1 MAKDTT
7 SNNIKIHFRAEGEQ
21 ELTNAI
27 KTLSAATKQLKNSQ
41 VQLAKSIGMTD
52 AERKKAIATGNLAL
66 RNQRNMNASVAQ
78 GSMTF
83 SVFRSKLLL
92 ASFATGLFAM
102 TVGRLVKAFAEQESS
117 EKRIDAALASTGNI
131 SGLTARQIKKMTANI
146 QEVGVVGDE
155 VNNKVAALLLTFTNI
170 RGQAFERTMVAANN
184 MAISISGGI
193 PSFEE
198 LKSTALQLGKALQD
212 PAGQL
217 GALSRSGFTFTGS
230 QKEMIKE
237 LVKQNKLLE
246 AQSIILDA
254 ADTQYG
260 KLGETVAA
268 TAEGAFARL
277 NLAIGDLAE
286 DIGEELAPSAKEF
299 AVDMRELVISLQ
311 DNIDKMVILALTI
324 RDTAVAYVAYR
335 VAIKTAITLNA
346 IWTAG
351 LTTAIIRQAAVTMG
365 LSIFAATAA
374 MAHMR
379 QQILNQELDEGT
391 DLWSG
396 YGNKVEKAGIDLS
409 EAQNKITSSTLS
421 LKMQQEL
428 RISNINLE
436 NAGILELTESEIAH
450 FENKKRD
457 ILITQELNKI
467 DKTKRAGMRAE
478 VERLVD
484 LKLGYDRYIKNIE
497 DYVKLA
503 KEQNKQDT
511 LKDKIQKAIIENEN
525 QSIINTAK
533 IVAASKKD
541 TSELERIDNLD
552 KFNQKLMAVT
562 GTSQDLQLFINSGMG
577 LQDMSDIMFQSN
589 SELDKMIRLM
599 IESILTGKELDV
611 SMKSIKDTFKK
622 ISEQK
627 TPFEQFTED
636 AQLAIGAVQGFSQ
649 SYTNLVN
656 ERMSREIEALQATR
670 DFEEASQEQRE
681 VMENKIEQRYKN
693 QRKRAFQ
700 IEKAS
705 NIAQAIMDVRA
716 AYVAALDRSPAFAAF
731 VAALGFAQVSA
742 IAAQPAP
749 RFATGGSF
757 ITTGTQNLVVG
768 EQGAER
774 VTIQPLGGR
783 RAQQGSNG
791 SQVININVSAPLV
804 DETILD
810 VIIPKIEEAGK
821 LNLA

>member
-1 MAKDTT
+1 MAKDT
-7 SNNIKIHFRAEGEQ
+7 SNNIKIHFRAEGEE
-21 ELTNAI
+21 ELKNAI
-27 KTLSAATKQLKNSQ
+27 KQLSAATKQLKNSQ

-52 AERKKAIATGNLAL
+52 AQRKKAITSGNLAL
-66 RNQRNMNASVAQ
+66 RNQRNMNAAVTQ
-78 GSMTF
+78 GSMSF

-102 TVGRLVKAFAEQESS
+102 TVGKLVKAFAEQESS

-131 SGLTARQIKKMTANI
+131 SGLTGNQIRKMTKNL

-230 QKEMIKE
+230 QKEMIKQ
-237 LVKQNKLLE
+237 LVKQNKLME

-260 KLGETVAA
+260 KLSETVAQ
-268 TAEGAFARL
+268 TAEGAFAKL
-277 NLAIGDLAE
+277 GLVTGDLAE
-286 DIGEELAPSAKEF
+286 DMGEKLAPSAKEF
-299 AVDMRELVISLQ
+299 AQNMTDLVISLQ
-311 DNIDKMVILALTI
+311 DNIDKMVILALTVK
-324 RDTAVAYVAYR
+324 DTAVAYVAYR

-346 IWTAG
+346 IWVAG

-379 QQILNQELDEGT
+379 QQMLNEELDEGE
-391 DLWSG
+391 DLWAG
-396 YGNKVEKAGIDLS
+396 YGNKVSTASIDLS
-409 EAQNKITSSTLS
+409 DAQSKIASSTLS
-421 LKMQQEL
+421 LKLQQEL
-428 RISNINLE
+428 RIASINLE
-436 NAGILELTESEIAH
+436 NSGILQLTESEIAH
-450 FENKKRD
+450 FESKKRD

-467 DKTKRAGMRAE
+467 DATKRQGMREE

-484 LKLGYDRYIKNIE
+484 LKLGYDKFITKME

-503 KEQNKQDT
+503 KSQVKQDK
-511 LKDKIQKAIIENEN
+511 LKEKIQQAIIENEN

-533 IVAASKKD
+533 IIAARQKD
-541 TSELERIDNLD
+541 KSEITRIDNLD
-552 KFNQKLMAVT
+552 KFNKKLMAVT
-562 GTSQDLQLFINSGMG
+562 GTSQDLQAFIDGGMG

-599 IESILTGKELDV
+599 IESVLTGNELDEA
-611 SMKSIKDTFKK
+611 MKQLKDTFKE
-622 ISEQK
+622 ISNQK
-627 TPFEQFTED
+627 TPFDQFSED
-636 AQLAIGAVQGFSQ
+636 AQLALSSVQGFSDAY
-649 SYTNLVN
+649 SSLID
-656 ERMSREIEALQATR
+656 ERMNRELEALKATR
-670 DFEEASQEQRE
+670 SFEEASQEERE
-681 VMENKIEQRYKN
+681 VMENKIEQRYKS
-693 QRKRAFQ
+693 QRRKAFQ

-705 NIAQAIMDVRA
+705 NIAEAIMDVRA
-716 AYVAALDRSPAFAAF
+716 AYNQALIKGPGFAAF

-757 ITTGTQNLVVG
+757 ITSGAQNLMVG

-774 VTIQPLGGR
+774 VTIQPLGGISAR
-783 RAQQGSNG
+783 QGANG
-791 SQVININVSAPLV
+791 SQTININVSAPLI
-804 DETILD
+804 DDTILD

>member
-757 ITTGTQNLVVG
+757 ITSGAQNLVVG